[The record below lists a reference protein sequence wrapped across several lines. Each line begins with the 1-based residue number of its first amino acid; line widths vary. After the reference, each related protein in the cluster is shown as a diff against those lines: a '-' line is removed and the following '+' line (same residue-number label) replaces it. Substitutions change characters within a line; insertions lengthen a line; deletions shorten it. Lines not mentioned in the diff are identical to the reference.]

1 MVPLTTKQSE
11 EKEMISLTIG
21 TNTERKTVIVNP
33 TDVLGDVLEE
43 NNVST
48 TSAAI
53 HLNGSL
59 IPGAEL
65 QETFEDLGVEDES
78 NAMLIA
84 VVKADSAV

>member
-1 MVPLTTKQSE
+1 
-11 EKEMISLTIG
+11 MINLTIG
-21 TNTERKTVIVNP
+21 TNTERKTVIVEP
-33 TDVLGDVLEE
+33 DAVLADVLAE

-59 IPGAEL
+59 IPGADL

-84 VVKADSAV
+84 IVKADSAA